1 MTAEAY
7 VDAGTYVWNSGMF
20 LFSAATFLA
29 ELEAHN
35 PEILA
40 PCRATLENRQTD
52 MDFMRLDRESFTQ
65 INGISI
71 DYAVMEHT
79 DKAAVVLAEM
89 GWSDAGAWD
98 ALWDIS
104 NKDESGNVLTGNVVT
119 ENVRNSYIRTDKQW
133 VAAAGL
139 QDTIVVSTDD
149 AVLVAARGEA
159 QRVKELVAQLQR
171 PQRPS

>member
-1 MTAEAY
+1 
-7 VDAGTYVWNSGMF
+7 MF

-40 PCRATLENRQTD
+40 LCRATLENRQTD

-79 DKAAVVLAEM
+79 DKAAVVPAEM
-89 GWSDAGAWD
+89 GWSDVGAWG
-98 ALWDIS
+98 AYGISLWM
-104 NKDESGNVLTGNVVT
+104 
-119 ENVRNSYIRTDKQW
+119 RT
-133 VAAAGL
+133 AMCL
-139 QDTIVVSTDD
+139 Q
-149 AVLVAARGEA
+149 
-159 QRVKELVAQLQR
+159 QRSHRKCFKFLY
-171 PQRPS
+171 SDG